1 MPVTPSDSTEQQYQ
15 QGFNDGYLL
24 SKYRPDI
31 SDSLNDLQ
39 PLSPRLE
46 GMIDGREQ
54 FQIEKAKSKEIV
66 QEKNNSPIK
75 KKKDRDREID

>member
-1 MPVTPSDSTEQQYQ
+1 MIPSDTIEQQYQ
-15 QGFNDGYLL
+15 QGFNDGYVL

-31 SDSLNDLQ
+31 SDSLQGLQ

-46 GMIDGREQ
+46 GMKDGIEEFAAEKIRSIEIEQ
-54 FQIEKAKSKEIV
+54 N
-66 QEKNNSPIK
+66 KNVPMIK